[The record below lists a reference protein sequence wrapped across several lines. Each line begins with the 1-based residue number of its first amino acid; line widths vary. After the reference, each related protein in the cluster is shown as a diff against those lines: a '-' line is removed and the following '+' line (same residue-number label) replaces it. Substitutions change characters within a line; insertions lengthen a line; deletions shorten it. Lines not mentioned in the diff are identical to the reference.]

1 MTSRQRIVEL
11 MHTASGG
18 NLKFDEN
25 WIENFMVLL
34 AVENPKLAD
43 EIQKAAAEK
52 LIELEGTDGQDET
65 TTRA

>member
-18 NLKFDEN
+18 DLKFDEN

-34 AVENPKLAD
+34 AVENPELTK
-43 EIQKAAAEK
+43 EIMKAATKKAK
-52 LIELEGTDGQDET
+52 ELEGTDGQDET
-65 TTRA
+65 TT